1 MAFPIENFLSPNLTN
16 MLITFVIPFL
26 IIFTVL
32 LAALK
37 RTRILG
43 DNIFIY
49 VIISLGLTTMIYAI
63 NPNNIFGFLTSYL
76 FQIGVIGSIIA
87 LIGIIAVFFFTIIR
101 KGVETA
107 SKAGGMKLESI
118 LKEERRLEQRIM
130 KEGDLNRRLQ
140 LLQQLED
147 LQRKERALR
156 YRK

>member
-43 DNIFIY
+43 DNLFIY

-63 NPNNIFGFLTSYL
+63 NPNNIFVTEEYGLKLLDFGYSLTEDEAVKVPEDNIIGTFPYLSPEQMGF
-76 FQIGVIGSIIA
+76 
-87 LIGIIAVFFFTIIR
+87 
-101 KGVETA
+101 
-107 SKAGGMKLESI
+107 
-118 LKEERRLEQRIM
+118 
-130 KEGDLNRRLQ
+130 
-140 LLQQLED
+140 
-147 LQRKERALR
+147 
-156 YRK
+156 